1 MYLINY
7 YSDRGYRTMESTT
20 NQKSIT
26 RPKNRGQEWK
36 YDSNIPQN
44 SGRSPLV
51 MLKFIFKGQLG
62 SPGSFAGNPGGV
74 RVGPCLATGL
84 LFLISSS
91 SYILVFSSFS
101 SFSSS
106 PPLSI
111 LSSSS
116 SFSSTSH
123 TSPLLLLLFF
133 SSSSLASSNFLC
145 SPSPPPMVK
154 CRFILKL

>member
-1 MYLINY
+1 MYIYIYLINY

-51 MLKFIFKGQLG
+51 MLKFIFKGLLG
-62 SPGSFAGNPGGV
+62 SPDSFAGNPGGV

-84 LFLISSS
+84 FPCILLISLWHRTFINYYAALNHIYCRVVDFALETRYNRHIPSLLKPAV
-91 SYILVFSSFS
+91 YM
-101 SFSSS
+101 
-106 PPLSI
+106 LS
-111 LSSSS
+111 
-116 SFSSTSH
+116 
-123 TSPLLLLLFF
+123 
-133 SSSSLASSNFLC
+133 
-145 SPSPPPMVK
+145 
-154 CRFILKL
+154 R

>member
-84 LFLISSS
+84 APRCLPGLTFPDFDLAPKRNEVWLLGTGFGIAPMNKLVSLTWLLWALRSFRSFTLHYITSLNSS
-91 SYILVFSSFS
+91 
-101 SFSSS
+101 
-106 PPLSI
+106 
-111 LSSSS
+111 
-116 SFSSTSH
+116 
-123 TSPLLLLLFF
+123 
-133 SSSSLASSNFLC
+133 
-145 SPSPPPMVK
+145 
-154 CRFILKL
+154 

>member
-1 MYLINY
+1 MYIYIYIYIINY

-62 SPGSFAGNPGGV
+62 SPGSFTGNPGGV
-74 RVGPCLATGL
+74 RVGPCLATAYRA
-84 LFLISSS
+84 SVWSNRVTVT
-91 SYILVFSSFS
+91 SY
-101 SFSSS
+101 
-106 PPLSI
+106 
-111 LSSSS
+111 
-116 SFSSTSH
+116 
-123 TSPLLLLLFF
+123 FF
-133 SSSSLASSNFLC
+133 E
-145 SPSPPPMVK
+145 
-154 CRFILKL
+154 

>member
-84 LFLISSS
+84 KIR
-91 SYILVFSSFS
+91 
-101 SFSSS
+101 
-106 PPLSI
+106 PLSDDCNRSR
-111 LSSSS
+111 LR
-116 SFSSTSH
+116 
-123 TSPLLLLLFF
+123 
-133 SSSSLASSNFLC
+133 SSNSSDVFVPRTKTKMGDRAFEVAGPRTCTWNSLTATIRET
-145 SPSPPPMVK
+145 K
-154 CRFILKL
+154 ILHAFKKQLKLNLIGNPEY

>member
-84 LFLISSS
+84 FRCKSLKKGSSGNFAETSSS
-91 SYILVFSSFS
+91 ENF
-101 SFSSS
+101 
-106 PPLSI
+106 
-111 LSSSS
+111 
-116 SFSSTSH
+116 
-123 TSPLLLLLFF
+123 SPLKKSEMTSLLVGWFPN
-133 SSSSLASSNFLC
+133 STRAYDYNG
-145 SPSPPPMVK
+145 
-154 CRFILKL
+154 R

>member
-62 SPGSFAGNPGGV
+62 SPGSFSGNPGGV
-74 RVGPCLATGL
+74 RVGPCLATAYGPAWYVHKMRTFRHFVTL
-84 LFLISSS
+84 EL
-91 SYILVFSSFS
+91 
-101 SFSSS
+101 
-106 PPLSI
+106 
-111 LSSSS
+111 
-116 SFSSTSH
+116 
-123 TSPLLLLLFF
+123 SPLTLL
-133 SSSSLASSNFLC
+133 
-145 SPSPPPMVK
+145 
-154 CRFILKL
+154 